1 MQNKTILSTAVA
13 MALSVGAA
21 RAADWTDMF
30 QFHAYGTLDV
40 VHSSQSDADFVS
52 SFNEQPQGAGHTRS
66 WSPDVDSK
74 IAGQIDAHFTDK
86 LSAVVQLVSEN
97 DQNSTW
103 TGQPNPRYRPSLEWA
118 NIKYNVT
125 DDLNVRLG
133 RMVLPS
139 GMFSEYRNVGYSLQF
154 VRAPDELYGQIPF
167 TNMDGGQVSY
177 AHHFGSIT
185 NTVMGGYGSNTIRTK
200 AVGGAQ
206 ARMAMLVD
214 TVEIESFTVR
224 AAAFAVKFKTPLGFG
239 SLFTDFA
246 DVAALV
252 PGGSDAANTANYLDS
267 RYNTDHWGNVETY
280 DLGVTYDPGQ
290 WFAMGEMSHSVNTG
304 LVGNSTSGFAV
315 TGYRTHGVAPYV
327 SYARLI
333 TSHLATPVIPVTGLP
348 LPLAAYGSTINGLVA
363 GLNAS
368 NQSQSTLAT
377 GVRWDFMKNF
387 DLKVQYEY
395 VRLDAGSTGMFVN
408 DQPGFRPGSTAS
420 VFTAGVDF
428 VF

>member
-1 MQNKTILSTAVA
+1 MQNKTLLATAVS
-13 MALSVGAA
+13 MTLWWGAA
-21 RAADWTDMF
+21 QATDLGDMF

-40 VHSSQSDADFVS
+40 VHSSQSEADFVS
-52 SFNEQPQGAGHTRS
+52 SYNEQPQGAGFTRS
-66 WSPDVDSK
+66 WSPNVDSK
-74 IAGQIDAHFTDK
+74 LAGQIDAHFTDK

-118 NIKYNVT
+118 NVKYLVT
-125 DDLNVRLG
+125 DNLSLRVG

-177 AHHFGSIT
+177 ASHFGGMT
-185 NTVMGGYGSNTIRTK
+185 NTIVGGYGTNTIRTT
-200 AVGGAQ
+200 ATGAAQ
-206 ARMAMLVD
+206 SRIAMLID
-214 TVEIESFTVR
+214 TAEIGSFTVR
-224 AAAFAVKFKTPLGFG
+224 AAAFAVKFKAPLGFG

-246 DVAALV
+246 DAAAQV
-252 PGGSDAANTANYLDS
+252 PGASDAASTANYLDS

-280 DLGVTYDPGQ
+280 DLGVSYDPGQ
-290 WFAMGEMSHSVNTG
+290 WFAMAELNHTVNTG
-304 LVGNSTSGFAV
+304 VVGDSTGAFAV
-315 TGYRTHGVAPYV
+315 VGFRTHSVAPYL

-333 TSHLATPVIPVTGLP
+333 VQHLESPTIPVAGLP
-348 LPLAAYGSTINGLVA
+348 LPLAAYGSSINGVVA

-368 NQSQSTLAT
+368 NQSQSTVAT

-387 DLKVQYEY
+387 DLKVQYDY
-395 VRLDAGSTGMFVN
+395 VRLDAASTGMFVN
-408 DQPGFRPGSTAS
+408 EQPGFRAGSTAS